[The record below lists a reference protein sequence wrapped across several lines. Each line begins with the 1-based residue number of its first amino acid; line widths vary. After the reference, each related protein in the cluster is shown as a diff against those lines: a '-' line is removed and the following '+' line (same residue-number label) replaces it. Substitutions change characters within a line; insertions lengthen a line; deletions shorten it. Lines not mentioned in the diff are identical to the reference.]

1 MSSAEARGT
10 HSAEFGKDPGSGHD
24 RRTILSGFLF
34 GSGIAASI
42 IDLGIFHLV
51 LQWHHFYDRSTH
63 EVALI
68 ADGFFQAFG
77 WFITI
82 WGLFLLA
89 DIRRR
94 ADVAWLRWIGAVITG
109 AGLFQLF
116 DGVILHKVLRIHQV
130 RYDVD
135 LLVYDV
141 IWIGTAIIAL
151 LVGLFMLWRTRPA
164 RTRGLIR

>member
-1 MSSAEARGT
+1 MSSETRGASRGGVGT
-10 HSAEFGKDPGSGHD
+10 SSGPGSHHD
-24 RRTILSGFLF
+24 RRMLLSGLLF
-34 GSGIAASI
+34 GAGIAASI
-42 IDLGIFHLV
+42 IDLFIFHLV

-94 ADVAWLRWIGAVITG
+94 ADVSWLRWSGAVIAG
-109 AGLFQLF
+109 AGFFQLF
-116 DGVILHKVLRIHQV
+116 DGTILHKVLRIHQV
-130 RYDVD
+130 RYGVD
-135 LLVYDV
+135 LFWYDV
-141 IWIGTAIIAL
+141 IWIGSGILGVL
-151 LVGLFMLWRTRPA
+151 LGLLILWRTRPA
-164 RTRGLIR
+164 RTRA